1 MLDLAGVE
9 RRRWSLI
16 FVDGNHDRPHPLLDA
31 KTAAL
36 VAEDDALIMFHD
48 LASLEVA
55 EGLAYLRDAGWNT
68 MIYQT
73 MQIMGAAWGGRV
85 EPAGHGPD
93 PSVEWSLPGHLHEY
107 RVAGVGP

>member
-1 MLDLAGVE
+1 VLDLAGVE

-48 LASLEVA
+48 LASPEVA